1 MSTQTA
7 PTPTLEDT
15 RRRLSRTPWFKRQG
29 RIEAAAA
36 ARVARRREQAADA
49 PADDQPPAAVHQAV
63 ATVQLTYRIPLVI
76 TTPADANEEEVAEFA
91 ELFVREMDE
100 DQVIARGSSDRHLS
114 IKFDGEQSKHL
125 GEEVSI
131 TGAWGEDG
139 FLNLP

>member
-1 MSTQTA
+1 M
-7 PTPTLEDT
+7 
-15 RRRLSRTPWFKRQG
+15 
-29 RIEAAAA
+29 
-36 ARVARRREQAADA
+36 
-49 PADDQPPAAVHQAV
+49 
-63 ATVQLTYRIPLVI
+63 I

-100 DQVIARGSSDRHLS
+100 DQVIARGRSDRRLS
-114 IKFDGEQSKHL
+114 VKFDGEQSKHL